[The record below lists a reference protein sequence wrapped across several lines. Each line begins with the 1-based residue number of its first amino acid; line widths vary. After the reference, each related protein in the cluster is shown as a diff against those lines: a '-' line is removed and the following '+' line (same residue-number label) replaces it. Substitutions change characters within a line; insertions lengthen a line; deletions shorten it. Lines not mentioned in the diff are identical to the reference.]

1 MFDSEKHL
9 LLNQTFSIL
18 FTIYRIN
25 YGIISY
31 GNWYNSKYPSMKGI
45 IYESRISTYPTSS
58 WSLIEN

>member
-31 GNWYNSKYPSMKGI
+31 GN
-45 IYESRISTYPTSS
+45 
-58 WSLIEN
+58 